1 MYWHCSAHIND
12 THAILIGGNENGFTP
27 YIFNLNTFD
36 LFYGSKLPHK
46 RKGCAATQIIHPN
59 GTAFVIIVG
68 PDNTSE
74 ILNTDDIFGQ
84 WVKGN
89 IEIFYVHICFCTKLK
104 SILICI
110 AGPELPQNCI
120 DGSLVSSS
128 NGQEAF
134 LVGCAEN
141 PEKIYTLRWSSTLSL
156 EWVLMTQKLKYP
168 RSNTVAMLIP
178 NALLTNCKIKTG
190 KTLTLYYVS
199 LSTRTMYPLD

>member
-1 MYWHCSAHIND
+1 MFIQAHQKRSWHRNRHKID
-12 THAILIGGNENGFTP
+12 VFLILNNFDELFFGPDLSFT
-27 YIFNLNTFD
+27 
-36 LFYGSKLPHK
+36 
-46 RKGCAATQIIHPN
+46 RKGCAASQIIHPN

-89 IEIFYVHICFCTKLK
+89 IEIFFVHICFCTKLK

-141 PEKIYTLRWSSTLSL
+141 PEKIYKLRWSNGGTL
-156 EWVLMTQKLKYP
+156 EWVLMKQMLKYP
-168 RSNTVAMLIP
+168 RSNAVAMLIP
-178 NALLTNCKIKTG
+178 DALTFCKTTDI
-190 KTLTLYYVS
+190 
-199 LSTRTMYPLD
+199 PIA